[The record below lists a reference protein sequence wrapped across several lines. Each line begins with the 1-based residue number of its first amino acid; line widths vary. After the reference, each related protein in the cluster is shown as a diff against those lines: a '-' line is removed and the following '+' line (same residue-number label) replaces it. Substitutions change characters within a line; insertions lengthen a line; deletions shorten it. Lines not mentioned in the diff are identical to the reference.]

1 MIRYLSCIKLTG
13 LSYTNLAKWGYGYHI
28 RIDAITQGKW
38 ASHTDIGHH
47 LRKVVVYKLTKKV
60 FVGLRKKKCSC
71 ICTRKYPWICA
82 KSVHVFIQKS
92 VCVLVKRFVG
102 KWLLGFRYIVPD

>member
-1 MIRYLSCIKLTG
+1 MIRYLFRIKLTG
-13 LSYTNLAKWGYGYHI
+13 LSYTNLAKWGCGDHI
-28 RIDAITQGKW
+28 RIGVITRGKW
-38 ASHTDIGHH
+38 ASHTDIGCH
-47 LRKVVVYKLTKKV
+47 LRKEVVCELTKKV
-60 FVGLRKKKCSC
+60 FVGLHKKCSC

-102 KWLLGFRYIVPD
+102 RWLFGFRYIVPD